1 VRGEGVAGA
10 SETIWRLPL
19 YLSHVANMARV
30 GRSSITGVF
39 SNPVTVDPF
48 RPHGAQ
54 PFPSVP

>member
-48 RPHGAQ
+48 RPH
-54 PFPSVP
+54 